1 VNALIAEARRM
12 ALSKGQRPA
21 SKGTCVVYLLRL
33 RSGALYIGASED
45 LEQRLDDHTS
55 GQACRT
61 TQLDAPASFLRCEIY
76 LTFSEARFREAQLKR
91 WSRAKKEALVAGDLT
106 SLHALSQ
113 SRESRNC

>member
-1 VNALIAEARRM
+1 MNALIAEARRM

-21 SKGTCVVYLLRL
+21 SKGMCVVYFLRL

-61 TQLDAPASFLRCEIY
+61 TELDPPIVFLRFETCA
-76 LTFSEARFREAQLKR
+76 TFSDARTREAQLKR
-91 WSRAKKEALVAGDLT
+91 WSRAKKAALINGDFHG
-106 SLHALSQ
+106 LHALSQ
-113 SRESRNC
+113 SREKPNC